1 MNRGKIKP
9 WKPQTSMSNQKA
21 SPKTPR
27 KKGELKGAKTTAY
40 NRRTALKAAA
50 ALAAAYDSYDGID
63 TTNHLEYIHD
73 CFQVRQYDIID
84 VGGH

>member
-1 MNRGKIKP
+1 MEATSQYVKP
-9 WKPQTSMSNQKA
+9 KGFTKDSK
-21 SPKTPR
+21 
-27 KKGELKGAKTTAY
+27 KKGGIERRKNMVH

-50 ALAAAYDSYDGID
+50 ALPAAYDSYDGID

>member
-1 MNRGKIKP
+1 MVH
-9 WKPQTSMSNQKA
+9 
-21 SPKTPR
+21 
-27 KKGELKGAKTTAY
+27 

-50 ALAAAYDSYDGID
+50 ALPAAYDSYDGID